1 MSPAVLSVSVKNDV
15 RISVPIFYFSNMG
28 NSTQL
33 IYLFEYPQQKYIVP
47 WVFQVWFNY
56 FNLDKSTDQTEA
68 YLEPSR
74 TTTMKLFQKIVNG

>member
-1 MSPAVLSVSVKNDV
+1 MSPAVLSVLLKMMSEFKFQSSIPQTWV
-15 RISVPIFYFSNMG
+15 I
-28 NSTQL
+28 QL

-56 FNLDKSTDQTEA
+56 FNLDKSTDKTKA

-74 TTTMKLFQKIVNG
+74 TTTMKLFEKRVNG

>member
-1 MSPAVLSVSVKNDV
+1 MSPAVLSVLLKMMSEFQFQSS
-15 RISVPIFYFSNMG
+15 ISQTWVI
-28 NSTQL
+28 QL

-56 FNLDKSTDQTEA
+56 FNLDKSTDKTEA

-74 TTTMKLFQKIVNG
+74 TTTMKLFEKRVNG

>member
-1 MSPAVLSVSVKNDV
+1 MSPAVLSVLLKMMSEFQFQSS
-15 RISVPIFYFSNMG
+15 ISQTWVI
-28 NSTQL
+28 QL